1 MSISPAAT
9 KRANMPRSTPSN
21 PVAPRR
27 SPKEDGGRSSVR
39 SGDNASGLSV
49 CDVDGDRTGANRP
62 VAAAVGA
69 TALCPRERVD
79 SDGTNCSVGCGIT
92 LRSLWLSFLTFL
104 GRPFVRCSFVKSC
117 ARKVVRNQQTRSL
130 CCDECSLQSSSSPS
144 SASTFQPAL
153 RTSPAQALRSSL
165 AHKGSGKVCSE
176 RRYAMQ
182 GQNHL
187 VWSAPWSVHPENV
200 MNFCSRRCL

>member
-117 ARKVVRNQQTRSL
+117 ARKVVQLPNAVAVLRRMQSAIKLKPVERFHVPACPEPPQRKRSV
-130 CCDECSLQSSSSPS
+130 
-144 SASTFQPAL
+144 L
-153 RTSPAQALRSSL
+153 RWRTKEAAKYAARGDMRCKGRTISCGLLRGPCTP
-165 AHKGSGKVCSE
+165 KT
-176 RRYAMQ
+176 
-182 GQNHL
+182 
-187 VWSAPWSVHPENV
+187 
-200 MNFCSRRCL
+200 